1 MPRAGGSPKGPDHL
15 SRKCYG
21 CSGRFNGRGWR
32 YRGTDLVI
40 CDECHKF
47 TARPEDRD
55 PVDTSDLVW
64 RGEADK
70 YLRNRDP
77 LAR

>member
-1 MPRAGGSPKGPDHL
+1 MRGGRPRKDDHV
-15 SRKCYG
+15 SRPCYG
-21 CSGRFNGRGWR
+21 CGFNFAGRGWR

-47 TARPEDRD
+47 SKRPEDRD

-64 RGEADK
+64 RSQADQ
-70 YLRNRDP
+70 LIRNRDP